1 MASTNLSSATSLKT
15 FSTHL
20 LRFCHLGSPPP
31 PPLCGMTVSGAT
43 IIILCGLLRLFY
55 TRGIRPA
62 THTHITI
69 FFPCPFCLL
78 YTKVICRWNLL
89 NIFLRLFTRKFSLRD
104 VFTQLL
110 VKTRVKTIQNIST
123 QSSFKKGMNN

>member
-1 MASTNLSSATSLKT
+1 MAPTNLSSATSLKT

-20 LRFCHLGSPPP
+20 LRFCHLCSPPP

-43 IIILCGLLRLFY
+43 IIILCGLLRLFS

-69 FFPCPFCLL
+69 FFSSPVLSGCC

-89 NIFLRLFTRKFSLRD
+89 NIFLRFFTRKFNLRD

-110 VKTRVKTIQNIST
+110 VKTIQNIST
-123 QSSFKKGMNN
+123 KSKRMNN